1 VGNIDAT
8 VIAEAP
14 KLMPRALEV
23 RTHISQLLDVSIDK
37 VSVKATTNEG
47 LGAIGNGDGIA
58 AHAVAMV
65 YR

>member
-1 VGNIDAT
+1 
-8 VIAEAP
+8 
-14 KLMPRALEV
+14 MPRAHEV

>member
-1 VGNIDAT
+1 
-8 VIAEAP
+8 
-14 KLMPRALEV
+14 MPRAHEV
-23 RTHISQLLDVSIDK
+23 RAHISQLLDVSIDK

-47 LGAIGNGDGIA
+47 LGALGNGDGIA